1 MRTAVRVRLG
11 ALAAGAA
18 LGGLGLAGQA
28 SAAPPMYGVP
38 SPTPVTVSVP
48 AFITLSGAGGPLAFG
63 SVLPGTTSGELGPL
77 FQNIKTNNATGY
89 GFFADWTG
97 LTAATVSASPP
108 VLSLRLDA
116 APAGADFIGPPISS
130 YAPIGTFFDV
140 PTGQSQ
146 IALVHSP
153 TSTPGDTFQDTA
165 RVTVPSGGTSGDYS
179 GTLTF
184 NAYTLP

>member
-1 MRTAVRVRLG
+1 MRTALRVRLG
-11 ALAAGAA
+11 ALAASAA
-18 LGGLGLAGQA
+18 LGGLALAGQA
-28 SAAPPMYGVP
+28 SSQAPIYGNP

-48 AFITLSGAGGPLAFG
+48 AFITFSGVGGPLAFG
-63 SVLPGTTSGELGPL
+63 SVDPGMTSELGPL

-97 LTAATVSASPP
+97 FSPTTASPP

-116 APAGADFIGPPISS
+116 APAGADFTGPPPSS
-130 YAPIGTFFDV
+130 YAIGTFADV
-140 PTGQSQ
+140 PTGQSH
-146 IALVHSP
+146 IALVHNP
-153 TSTPGDTFQDTA
+153 TSTAGDTFQDTA
-165 RVTVPSGGTSGDYS
+165 RVSVPSTGTSGNYS

>member
-18 LGGLGLAGQA
+18 LGGLALAGQA
-28 SAAPPMYGVP
+28 GAAPPVYGNP
-38 SPTPVTVSVP
+38 SPTPVTVTVP

-63 SVLPGTTSGELGPL
+63 SVLPGASGELGPL

-97 LTAATVSASPP
+97 FTAPTATVSPP
-108 VLSLRLDA
+108 VLSMRVDA
-116 APAGADFIGPPISS
+116 APSGADFTGPPASS
-130 YAPIGTFFDV
+130 YAPIANFFDV

-153 TSTPGDTFQDTA
+153 TSAPGDTFQDTG